1 MEGKVRRKEKA
12 TAVTE
17 EGGHGGFDG
26 VTALGAVRGA
36 NSGYI
41 LKVKLIGFSDRM
53 VWGEK
58 DREQLQDSRCVA

>member
-53 VWGEK
+53 VWG
-58 DREQLQDSRCVA
+58 